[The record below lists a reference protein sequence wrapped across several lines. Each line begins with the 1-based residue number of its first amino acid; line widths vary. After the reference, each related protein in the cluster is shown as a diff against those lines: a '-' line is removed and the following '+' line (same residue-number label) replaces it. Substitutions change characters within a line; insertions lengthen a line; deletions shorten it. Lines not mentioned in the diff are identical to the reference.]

1 MFYDVNHTCLGTVWN
16 LLFKTDT
23 FKRFI
28 SIFMLQ
34 NFTQKVRIFPEQYI
48 VYEVFLLTATLY

>member
-1 MFYDVNHTCLGTVWN
+1 MTLTTLARRTVWN

-48 VYEVFLLTATLY
+48 V